1 VTSADETA
9 AFETLRDFL
18 RYAVSR
24 FNAAGIAYGHGTNNA
39 LDEAAFLL
47 LEALHLP
54 IDRLDP
60 FLDARLTEA
69 ERQRLREL
77 IDARIATRKP
87 AAYLLGRAYMHG
99 VPFRVD
105 ERVIVPRSFIGEIM
119 LGDTG
124 HALFD
129 AREVRTV
136 LDLCTG
142 SGCLAI
148 LAARTLP
155 RASIHA
161 ADLSKAALE
170 VARRNVNESG
180 HANRIALFEG
190 DLFSPLGERR
200 YDLILAN
207 PPYVSTA
214 AMAALP
220 PEYRHEPS
228 LALAGG
234 SDGLDVV
241 RRILREAPAHLTE
254 RGGLVCEIGTG
265 RALLEAE
272 FGGLPF
278 TWLETETSAGEVFWL
293 GARDF
298 APTRPVSPLPRVR
311 RRGAAPARR
320 TRKRTPT
327 RRR

>member
-9 AFETLRDFL
+9 AFETLCDFL

-24 FNAAGIAYGHGTNNA
+24 FNAAGIAYGHGSENA

-60 FLDARLTEA
+60 FLDARLTES

-99 VPFRVD
+99 VPFHVD
-105 ERVIVPRSFIGEIM
+105 ERVIVPRSFIGEIIM
-119 LGDTG
+119 GDRG
-124 HALFD
+124 RALLD
-129 AREVRTV
+129 VNEIHVV

-148 LAARTLP
+148 LAASAFPGATLHGTDI
-155 RASIHA
+155 S
-161 ADLSKAALE
+161 SAALE
-170 VARRNVNESG
+170 VARRNVADSG
-180 HANRIALFEG
+180 LVARITLFEG
-190 DLFSPLGERR
+190 DLFAPLAGQR

-207 PPYVSTA
+207 PPYVSA
-214 AMAALP
+214 SAMAALP
-220 PEYRHEPS
+220 PEYQHEPS

-234 SDGLDVV
+234 VDGLDAV

-254 RGGLVCEIGTG
+254 HGSLICEIGTG
-265 RALLEAE
+265 RSLLEAE
-272 FGGLPF
+272 FPHLPF
-278 TWLETETSAGEVFWL
+278 TWLDTEASAGEVLWL
-293 GARDF
+293 AAQDF
-298 APTRPVSPLPRVR
+298 ASPRPVPPLPRER

-320 TRKRTPT
+320 TRKRTQT